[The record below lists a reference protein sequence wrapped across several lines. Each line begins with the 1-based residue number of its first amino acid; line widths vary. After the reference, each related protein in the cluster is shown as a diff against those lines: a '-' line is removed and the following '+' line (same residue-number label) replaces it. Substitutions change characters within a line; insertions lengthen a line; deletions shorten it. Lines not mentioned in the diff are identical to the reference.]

1 MNDRQP
7 VLRIPGWVKRKAQV
21 PTGAPAPVMNRE
33 FTKTL
38 GRLLRRP
45 TLVPLPAAAVRLLFG
60 EMGET
65 ALLGSTRV
73 LPARLDASGFSSP
86 RRAWRAR
93 CEGSWR
99 MRAHRARRRVGAAST
114 DP

>member
-1 MNDRQP
+1 M
-7 VLRIPGWVKRKAQV
+7 V

-60 EMGET
+60 EMGER

-73 LPARLDASGFSSP
+73 LPARLDASGFSFATPGLEGALRRILEDARSP
-86 RRAWRAR
+86 RPPPGR
-93 CEGSWR
+93 GGQ
-99 MRAHRARRRVGAAST
+99 H
-114 DP
+114 